1 MVDSGKN
8 ILAWSLKNMDR
19 EVPIHP
25 LETFPH
31 QELFVGMNRR
41 SFFITIMAELKL
53 YAHQSIG
60 ASAIKIP
67 SLGVMPDSQLM
78 EFIPS
83 ILSNCQIELRGD
95 EVWGKLENWSEAN
108 FLFRMDPLVSFCF
121 NRVNGQNNLKAIA
134 DALAAETGLSLERAF
149 ALVRGMFLT
158 LVRAGVC
165 LPVNNPLLG

>member
-1 MVDSGKN
+1 
-8 ILAWSLKNMDR
+8 MDN
-19 EVPIHP
+19 EVSIHP

-31 QELFVGMNRR
+31 QELSFGMNRR
-41 SFFITIMAELKL
+41 SFFTTVLAELDL
-53 YAHQSIG
+53 YVHQSMG

-67 SLGVMPDSQLM
+67 SLGVMLDGQLM
-78 EFIPS
+78 EFIPY

-95 EVWGKLENWSEAN
+95 EVWGRLENWSAAN

-121 NRVNGQNNLKAIA
+121 NQVNGQNSLKEIA
-134 DALAAETGLSLERAF
+134 DAVATEAGLPFERAF